1 MSRIGIGLD
10 FGTSNTT
17 AAIYDGSDIHY
28 IKLDPFTDA
37 GIIMPTALY
46 LDREYTPTVGS
57 EALFRCLKDN
67 TGRKI
72 VLTDKEVGCVTV
84 HMGEMD
90 RDYFIERDRS
100 FTTVV
105 TGKID
110 SALPGRLF
118 RSMKSYLG
126 DKGKPQFDVFGKKFR
141 IEAILTVLLRYIHN
155 QIRKETGD
163 LNIHLKVGRPVLYS
177 GTDSDPN
184 TIALERMAITCANAG
199 MDNVSFIMEPEAAA
213 VSYLH
218 SHRESVEENVLVF
231 DFGGGTLD
239 LCILQKG
246 IDSYQVL
253 SVSGIARAGDY
264 IDKMI
269 YRKKLFPLLGEGLH
283 RDYDFHFSDFEE
295 NLLNWQSTYLLN
307 QAIYIEKI
315 NNLIKL
321 GGEAEVIGG
330 RLKKLIRKNA
340 SFLLIES
347 IEQAK
352 IELSRQ
358 DKTEITLEEI
368 DLKIEITRDELEE
381 IISPLLPDIDAVVH
395 EALLRAGLDKS
406 QISKILCTG
415 GSSKIPAIR
424 EHLFRIFGDK
434 IEQWDSFRGIAAGL
448 AVAGFGENLTRA
460 CE

>member
-28 IKLDPFTDA
+28 IKLDPFTGS

-46 LDREYTPTVGS
+46 LDREFTPTVGS
-57 EALFRCLKDN
+57 EALSRCLHDN

-72 VLTDKEVGCVTV
+72 VMTDKEVGCVTV

-105 TGKID
+105 TGKVD

-126 DKGKPQFDVFGKKFR
+126 DRGNPQFDVFGKKFR

-155 QIRKETGD
+155 QIRIETGD
-163 LNIHLKVGRPVLYS
+163 LRIHLKVGRPVLYS

-184 TIALERMAITCANAG
+184 TIALERMAKTCANAG
-199 MDNVSFIMEPEAAA
+199 MDNVSFTMEPEAAA

-218 SHRESVEENVLVF
+218 SHRESIEENVLVF

-239 LCILQKG
+239 LCILKKQNE
-246 IDSYQVL
+246 SYKVL

-264 IDKMI
+264 IDRMI
-269 YRKKLFPLLGEGLH
+269 YIKKLFPLLGKGLH
-283 RDYDFHFSDFEE
+283 QDFDFHFSEFED

-307 QAIYIEKI
+307 QAVYIEQV
-315 NNLIKL
+315 NNLIKF
-321 GGEAEVIGG
+321 GGEAEIIGG
-330 RLKKLIRKNA
+330 RLKSLIRKNA

-352 IELSRQ
+352 IELSTG

-368 DLKIEITRDELEE
+368 DLKIEFTRDEMEDIL
-381 IISPLLPDIDAVVH
+381 SPMLSDIDRVVH
-395 EALLRAGLDKS
+395 EALTRAELDKS
-406 QISKILCTG
+406 QISRVLCTG
-415 GSSKIPAIR
+415 GSSKIPAIC
-424 EHLFRIFGDK
+424 EHLSLIFGDK

-448 AVAGFGENLTRA
+448 AVAGFREETI
-460 CE
+460 